1 MKMVWKYMCSLDN
14 EKHHNKQM
22 LCDISFLQK
31 DTIDLQGTMER
42 LKASLAK
49 EESNLMQ
56 LQEENGN
63 FK

>member
-1 MKMVWKYMCSLDN
+1 MVWKYMCSLDN
-14 EKHHNKQM
+14 KKHHNKQM

-31 DTIDLQGTMER
+31 DKIDLQGTMER
-42 LKASLAK
+42 LKASLAE